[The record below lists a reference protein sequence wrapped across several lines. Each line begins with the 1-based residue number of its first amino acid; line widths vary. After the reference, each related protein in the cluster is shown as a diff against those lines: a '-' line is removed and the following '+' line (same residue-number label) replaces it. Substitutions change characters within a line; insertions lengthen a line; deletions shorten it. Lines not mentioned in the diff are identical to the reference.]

1 MNAIKQFYR
10 HKESTVATIVVLLV
24 IGLSLLNS
32 TFLTFDNWSSFLKS
46 NSVLGIAALGTLL
59 VILTG
64 NIDISSSGQ
73 IALVT
78 VVIAKFMLAFGGNPF
93 IVFIVGLGTGLLMGT
108 ANGLL
113 VAKLKIPSIIATL
126 ATNTIINGALRW
138 YTNGAWISG
147 LPEEFT
153 DLGDVM
159 LFASSS
165 GQNGSAGGIPIQLL
179 FLVIAAVITFIV
191 LLYTMFGRGIYAMGG
206 NAESSQRAGFNN
218 DKLTIMSFAYA
229 GLMYGLA
236 GVVYT
241 TIMKTVDSNA
251 FFGFEMNVIGAVV
264 LGGASITG
272 GSGSVIGTMLGM
284 LLMSIIKNGLILTR
298 IPTFWQA
305 IVIGVIILFA
315 VSLDIINL
323 KREEKRTVK
332 VDILKEGEV

>member
-1 MNAIKQFYR
+1 
-10 HKESTVATIVVLLV
+10 
-24 IGLSLLNS
+24 
-32 TFLTFDNWSSFLKS
+32 LKS

-93 IVFIVGLGTGLLMGT
+93 IVFIVGLATGALMGVV
-108 ANGLL
+108 NGLL

-147 LPEEFT
+147 LPDEFT
-153 DLGDVM
+153 RVGDIM
-159 LFASSS
+159 FFASSEVE
-165 GQNGSAGGIPIQLL
+165 NGTINGVPIQIL
-179 FLVIAAVITFIV
+179 FMVIAAVITFFV
-191 LLYTMFGRGIYAMGG
+191 LRYTMFGRGIYALGG
-206 NAESSQRAGFNN
+206 NADSAQRIGFNN
-218 DKLTIMSFAYA
+218 DRLTVMAFTYA

-251 FFGFEMNVIGAVV
+251 FIGFEMNVIGAVV
-264 LGGASITG
+264 LGGVSISG
-272 GSGSVIGTMLGM
+272 GSGSVFGTMLGM
-284 LLMSIIKNGLILTR
+284 LLLSIIKNGLVLTR
-298 IPTFWQA
+298 ISTYWQS
-305 IVIGVIILFA
+305 IVIGIIILFA
-315 VSLDIINL
+315 VSLDIINI
-323 KREEKRTVK
+323 KREEKRTIK
-332 VDILKEGEV
+332 VDIVKEEV